1 MVQMVVT
8 AMKNTCLY
16 LTYESK
22 DAIEM
27 KKPLYDMFDIKSL
40 NNFDTDC

>member
-1 MVQMVVT
+1 MVVT
-8 AMKNTCLY
+8 AMENTCLY

-27 KKPLYDMFDIKSL
+27 KKPLYNRLITLTLTVK
-40 NNFDTDC
+40 